1 MEFEF
6 LNLLRIYFTEKM
18 HIVVKQS
25 LVFKNVEYQK
35 FEVTE
40 QSEH

>member
-1 MEFEF
+1 
-6 LNLLRIYFTEKM
+6 M
-18 HIVVKQS
+18 HRVVKQS
-25 LVFKNVEYQK
+25 LVFKNVEYQEYQK